1 MSVLY
6 IGIAGVARSG
16 KDSLASEIE
25 KVLRNRTNKLIYR
38 TSLAQPLKEDCQDFI
53 NKYLGIDVFTD
64 NSEEKSIFRE
74 FLVWYGKVKRQ
85 QTDGKYWTNLLD
97 ERVQKYSPD
106 ICIIPDIRYQQY
118 EEDEVFWLQKK
129 KKGVLI
135 HVQRIGLNGEIV
147 PPANMDETIN
157 DSIIQGMSDYKI
169 IWPTFTDENRK
180 QSMGEYAQQAFD
192 TVIKEKINYVFNS

>member
-1 MSVLY
+1 MRVLY

-25 KVLRNRTNKLIYR
+25 KVIRNRTNKLIYR
-38 TSLAQPLKEDCQDFI
+38 TSLAQPLKEDCKDFI
-53 NKYLGIDVFTD
+53 DKHLGINVFTD

-85 QTDGKYWTNLLD
+85 QTGGKYWTNLLD
-97 ERVQKYSPD
+97 ERVEKYSPD
-106 ICIIPDIRYQQY
+106 ICIVPDVRYQQY

-135 HVQRIGLNGEIV
+135 HVQRVGLNGEIV

-157 DSIIQGMSDYKI
+157 DSIIQGMADYKI

-180 QSMGEYAQQAFD
+180 QSMGEYAEKAFD
-192 TVIKEKINYVFNS
+192 KIIKEKINYVFNS